1 MEWLL
6 YIWLTLNNTDP
17 PTRYI
22 LGGETTYPDER
33 SCYEEAVRMTDWLTQ
48 DLVDVIAT
56 CVPKSQS

>member
-6 YIWLTLNNTDP
+6 YIWLTFNNTDP
-17 PTRYI
+17 PTKYI
-22 LGGETTYPDER
+22 LGGETAYLDES
-33 SCYEEAVRMTDWLTQ
+33 SCYDEAARMADWLTQ